1 MPIPRGVAG
10 FNKHFT
16 NRFFLLFAGRIAP
29 FAIVNHRGRSSGRSY
44 RTPVLAFPTEAG
56 FMFALTYGRDVDW
69 VRNLVASGG
78 GSLVYKGEEI
88 PLCEVRLE
96 KYADVRG
103 MFPLWIRLSLWFISL
118 EDCLLAEACNQNR
131 IGT

>member
-1 MPIPRGVAG
+1 MPIPKAIAR

-16 NRFFLLFAGRIAP
+16 NRLFLLFAGRIAP
-29 FAIVNHRGRSSGRSY
+29 LAIVNHGGRSSGRSY

-56 FMFALTYGRDVDW
+56 FVFALTYGRDVDW
-69 VRNLVASGG
+69 ARNLVASGG
-78 GSLVYKGEEI
+78 GSLEYKGEEI
-88 PLCEVRLE
+88 QLCEVRLG
-96 KYADVRG
+96 KYCDLRE

-131 IGT
+131 VEM